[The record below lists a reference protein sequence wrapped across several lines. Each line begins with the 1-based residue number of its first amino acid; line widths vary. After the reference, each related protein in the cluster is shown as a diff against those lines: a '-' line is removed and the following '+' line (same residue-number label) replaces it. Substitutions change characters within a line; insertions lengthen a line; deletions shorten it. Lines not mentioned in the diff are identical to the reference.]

1 MIILGLFCY
10 LFICLLITPLVVL
23 IGDIFMMRYVTGISW
38 KESVHCGI
46 LYFLDRFRIK

>member
-1 MIILGLFCY
+1 MIILGLIYYFF
-10 LFICLLITPLVVL
+10 LCLLIALTVVL

-38 KESVHCGI
+38 KESARCGM

>member
-10 LFICLLITPLVVL
+10 LFICLLITLTVVL

-38 KESVHCGI
+38 KESARCGMF
-46 LYFLDRFRIK
+46 YFLDRFRIK